1 MVSIYRFPEPDL
13 IRRALTLANE
23 HPTEVCCNEETPTIE
38 VDDETKI
45 KTLYA
50 DTVVVGRSATY
61 TTETF
66 KDVHEIRCKTFLS
79 LGSIDLDKIKIFA
92 DYIVLVNKFNST
104 GKAELRAAK
113 TFALVGC
120 VVTGP
125 AGPDDC
131 IIVSKGKLW
140 EHNPIINH
148 VKTIVETLTVTIDG
162 VTQSIGK
169 KVIAREEFHED
180 PIDASIRAIE
190 AELNKVTD

>member
-13 IRRALTLANE
+13 IRCGFTLANE
-23 HPTEVCCNEETPTIE
+23 HPNEVCCNEETPTIE
-38 VDDETKI
+38 VDDETEI

-79 LGSIDLDKIKIFA
+79 LSSIDLDKIKIFA
-92 DYIVLVNKFNST
+92 DYIMLVNKFNST

-125 AGPDDC
+125 AVQMLF
-131 IIVSKGKLW
+131 IVSKGKLW

-169 KVIAREEFHED
+169 KVIAREEWHED
-180 PIDASIRAIE
+180 PIDEVFALLKQS
-190 AELNKVTD
+190 